1 VAGATIG
8 QTPEGE
14 SDKPRFTFRTE
25 ADALGA
31 GTGISWWYRLKNKR
45 REEGKRMKSTIAL
58 FPVFAVALL
67 LAGAPAQ
74 ASSKMDNRIEAS
86 AKESYVFKTYLK
98 GDAIKIQSKDGVV
111 TLTGSVTE
119 ESHKSLA
126 RETVAEL
133 PGVKKVDNQL
143 EVKGDSPTV
152 NSDLWLVTK
161 VKSTLLF
168 HRNVNGLKT
177 EVSVKDGV
185 VTLRGDATS
194 NAQKD
199 LTTEYAKDVEGVKDV
214 KNEMTVSGA
223 SPPATSTKKLKTVG
237 EKIDDASITA
247 QVKMTLLYHRSTS
260 AINTKVK
267 TKNGVVTVSG
277 NAKNAAEKDL
287 VTKFAGDVHGVNT
300 VRNRMTVAGS
310 K

>member
-1 VAGATIG
+1 M
-8 QTPEGE
+8 
-14 SDKPRFTFRTE
+14 KP
-25 ADALGA
+25 A
-31 GTGISWWYRLKNKR
+31 
-45 REEGKRMKSTIAL
+45 IAL
-58 FPVFAVALL
+58 FPVLAVALL

-86 AKESYVFKTYLK
+86 AKKSYVFKTYLK
-98 GDAIKIQSKDGVV
+98 GDDIKIQSKDGVV
-111 TLTGSVTE
+111 TLTGSVLE

-143 EVKGDSPTV
+143 EVKSDSPAV
-152 NSDLWLVTK
+152 NSDLWLGTK
-161 VKSTLLF
+161 VKTTLLF
-168 HRNVNGLKT
+168 HRNVNAVKT

-185 VTLRGDATS
+185 VTLRGDAAS
-194 NAQKD
+194 EAQKE
-199 LTTEYAKDVEGVKDV
+199 LTTEYAKDVTGVKDV
-214 KNEMTVSGA
+214 MNEMTVSGA
-223 SPPATSTKKLKTVG
+223 STPATSMKKHETVG

-247 QVKMTLLYHRSTS
+247 QIKMTLLYHRSTS
-260 AINTKVK
+260 AISTKVK

-287 VTKFAGDVHGVNT
+287 VTKFASDVNGVKT